1 MPPFFQT
8 YVGLKTI
15 CKFTTKLE
23 QEKELTPGLGTFCPP
38 TADGGAK
45 AGFKVQRLSPG
56 SGAVLPDKPASY
68 GRFGFKTCK
77 SLGEGNH
84 LKVAMSEGSPLL

>member
-23 QEKELTPGLGTFCPP
+23 QKNQLTLGLKF
-38 TADGGAK
+38 
-45 AGFKVQRLSPG
+45 L
-56 SGAVLPDKPASY
+56 LPAEPASC
-68 GRFGFKTCK
+68 GRFVGKTCK